1 MHLYGYE
8 IKPGERKTILLSVS
22 SDISLEV
29 ICCCGERPGK
39 TLVLTS
45 GVHGCEYV
53 GVETLKRLSGTL
65 DPKKLAGSVVFLP
78 IANPSGFFGAV
89 KRVVPEDKINLNR
102 AFPGKKEGSHSS
114 RIAWIIEH
122 ALYPS
127 ADFLADLHSG
137 DGDEALRPL
146 VFFPIA
152 GEEKVNQQS
161 LAAAKVLTVPYRVC
175 SSAKNG
181 LYSWAVQQGIPALLI
196 ERGGMGVW
204 SEAEVRDCEADVYAL
219 MRFLNILGNQS
230 DVPQENEQQQEM
242 TAVVYQEAEHTG
254 FWYPEIHPDDRIAEG
269 QLLGRMENSSGKIL
283 REVRAE
289 FDGIVLY
296 HSTALGIQRG
306 ELLVAYGTTF

>member
-1 MHLYGYE
+1 MHLYGHE
-8 IKPGERKTILLSVS
+8 IKRGERKTVILPVS
-22 SDISLEV
+22 NDISLEV

-53 GVETLKRLSGTL
+53 GVETLKRLSNTL
-65 DPKKLAGSVVFLP
+65 KPKKLTGNVVLLP
-78 IANPSGFFGAV
+78 IANPSGFFEAA

-102 AFPGKKEGSHSS
+102 AFPGKKEGSLSS
-114 RIAWIIEH
+114 RIAWVIEH
-122 ALYPS
+122 ALYPA
-127 ADFLADLHSG
+127 ADFLADFHSG

-146 VFFPIA
+146 VFFPVA

-161 LAAAKVLTVPYRVC
+161 LSAAKALTVPYRVR

-181 LYSWAVQQGIPALLI
+181 LYSWAVQQGIPAVLI
-196 ERGGMGVW
+196 ERGGMGLW

-219 MRFLNILGNQS
+219 LRFLNILGDQS
-230 DVPQENEQQQEM
+230 DTPRENGKQQEV
-242 TAVVYQEAEHTG
+242 TTVVYQEAQHTG
-254 FWYPEIHPDDRIAEG
+254 FWYPEIHPDDRIAKG

-283 REVRAE
+283 QEVRAE

-296 HSTALGIQRG
+296 HSIALGIQRG
-306 ELLVAYGTTF
+306 ELLVAYGQI

>member
-1 MHLYGYE
+1 MHLYGHE
-8 IKPGERKTILLSVS
+8 IKRGERKTVILPVS
-22 SDISLEV
+22 NDISLEV

-53 GVETLKRLSGTL
+53 GVETLKRLSNTL
-65 DPKKLAGSVVFLP
+65 EPKKLTGNVVLLP
-78 IANPSGFFGAV
+78 IANPSGFFEAA

-102 AFPGKKEGSHSS
+102 AFPGKKKGSLSS
-114 RIAWIIEH
+114 RIAWVIEH
-122 ALYPS
+122 ALYPA

-146 VFFPIA
+146 VFFPVA

-161 LAAAKVLTVPYRVC
+161 LSAAKVLTVPYRVR

-181 LYSWAVQQGIPALLI
+181 LYSWAVQQGIPAVLI
-196 ERGGMGVW
+196 ERGGMGLW

-219 MRFLNILGNQS
+219 MRFLNILEDRN
-230 DVPQENEQQQEM
+230 DIPQENEKQQEV
-242 TAVVYQEAEHTG
+242 TAVVYQEAQHTG
-254 FWYPEIHPDDRIAEG
+254 FWYPEIHPDDRIAKG

-283 REVRAE
+283 QEVRTE

-296 HSTALGIQRG
+296 HSIALGIQRG
-306 ELLVAYGTTF
+306 EFLVAYGQI